1 MTNEIPEGDRDNLC
15 LKRPN
20 LSVKHASAIINLKRA
35 TTAKESNE
43 NVEKRLCVQ
52 RGKRSNLLLSNR
64 IRSPRPPPKM
74 EKANKSSWAPVGR
87 KATWMVLTMR
97 PERRKSRPRGST
109 TSTSGIAMAGRRCRR
124 SQSRRVGSGGRR
136 RWRSSLRLS
145 FPGGRSA
152 SCGGRRRLRRR
163 RRGRGT
169 RGSGFGGF
177 YYRGGRGWMSAGR
190 QATEWSGCV
199 CVCVHGWLG
208 NTRGWCATSDNSF

>member
-1 MTNEIPEGDRDNLC
+1 M
-15 LKRPN
+15 LKKDC
-20 LSVKHASAIINLKRA
+20 VFKGGKDQIFCSAIESDHPGRRPKWKRQ
-35 TTAKESNE
+35 T
-43 NVEKRLCVQ
+43 
-52 RGKRSNLLLSNR
+52 NR
-64 IRSPRPPPKM
+64 AEPR
-74 EKANKSSWAPVGR
+74 WGR
-87 KATWMVLTMR
+87 EATWMVLTMR

-109 TSTSGIAMAGRRCRR
+109 TSTSGIAMAGSRSRRRF
-124 SQSRRVGSGGRR
+124 QSRRVGSGGRR

-190 QATEWSGCV
+190 QATE
-199 CVCVHGWLG
+199 
-208 NTRGWCATSDNSF
+208 